1 MKQCPEKNISKEI
14 DHDSNLLY
22 FGKRYKK
29 TSLTVVG
36 VRAVR
41 TIVNYLNTE
50 PVMTDSVS
58 AKICHNDI

>member
-1 MKQCPEKNISKEI
+1 MIRICYTLGN
-14 DHDSNLLY
+14 DT
-22 FGKRYKK
+22 KRA
-29 TSLTVVG
+29 SLTVVG

-58 AKICHNDI
+58 AKICHNDIMRLLIN